1 MLKNNWL
8 HIILFVCFFWSFK
21 VAGQTSGEK
30 IPLKE
35 ALDILSEQFQVQF
48 NYQSDLVEGIRVVP
62 LSRKRTL
69 QDHIDRLEV
78 ETSFQFTRIGEA
90 IFSITKTFKIC
101 GYLKDAQSLK
111 ALEGATVLGGIEN
124 TVSASNGFFEIV
136 VNSLEEEIIISF
148 LGFKTLQKK
157 VSFFDL
163 DNCLSVEM
171 YQQEMQIA
179 SIVLEGYIVRGIDK
193 NTDGTT
199 TIDFSKF
206 TALPGLIETDVLQTV
221 KALPGV
227 QSVDETVSNINIRG
241 GSHDQNLILWDGIKM
256 YQSGHFFGLISS
268 FNPQITKTATVITNG
283 TDASYTDGVSGTIQM
298 NTDDRIQKDF
308 NGSIG
313 LNFISADVFADL
325 PTGQNSSVQVAA
337 RRSVDDVVR
346 TPTYDTYFER
356 VTQQTE
362 IDANIESVLNA
373 NQNFSFYDT
382 SLRWLYHPSD
392 KDRLRLNFILINND
406 LSFDETSTANETL
419 ESRKSSLS
427 QYSIAAGLS
436 YERDWNDQF
445 STHFDVYNTDYKL
458 QAVNA
463 NILEGQ
469 LFAQENSV
477 SETGVKLKGTYH
489 WEHLSLDAGYQ
500 FVESEVVNQ
509 NDVDV
514 PRFLRRDS
522 EILREHAVFAQ
533 LQFQNNDRSIVL
545 RPGVRLNYIKKFDVI
560 LIEPRLSISKKLG
573 SDFQIEALGEFK
585 HQNTSQIINFQNDF
599 LGVEKRRW
607 QLADNESIPILR
619 SKQASLGFQYAD
631 NGWLVDA
638 TSYYKEVDGI
648 TSQSQSFTTKYEF
661 EKATGSYN
669 IIGVDV
675 LVRKQIQK
683 VSSWLSYSF
692 MVNEY
697 TFEQFEENQF
707 PSNFDTTHSFTLGT
721 TYSNDVVNIS
731 TGLNYR
737 TGKPTSVPLLGNEIN
752 RGEVNFDTVN
762 DRRLPDYI
770 RADLSALYKLKLTD
784 GLRSEIGASIWNV
797 FNSDNAINNYY
808 RINAENTV
816 DKFSRS
822 ALGLTTNF
830 MIRLKF

>member
-1 MLKNNWL
+1 M
-8 HIILFVCFFWSFK
+8 
-21 VAGQTSGEK
+21 
-30 IPLKE
+30 
-35 ALDILSEQFQVQF
+35 SEQFQVQF
-48 NYQSDLVEGIRVVP
+48 NYQSELVEGIRVVP

-69 QDHIDRLEV
+69 KEHINRLEV
-78 ETSFQFTRIGEA
+78 ETSLQFTKIGEA
-90 IFSITKTFKIC
+90 IFSITKNIKIC

-111 ALEGATVLGGIEN
+111 ALEGATVLGEVESTI
-124 TVSASNGFFEIV
+124 SASNGFFEIAV
-136 VNSLEEEIIISF
+136 SSLEEEITISF
-148 LGFKTLQKK
+148 LGFKTIQEKALL
-157 VSFFDL
+157 FDS
-163 DNCLSVEM
+163 DNCSNVEM
-171 YQQEMQIA
+171 YQQEMQIS
-179 SIVLEGYIVRGIDK
+179 SIVVEGYIVRGIDK
-193 NTDGTT
+193 NRDGTT

-206 TALPGLIETDVLQTV
+206 TSLPGLIETDVLQTV

-283 TDASYTDGVSGTIQM
+283 TDVSYTDGVSGTIQM
-298 NTDDRIQKDF
+298 NTHDRIQKEFD
-308 NGSIG
+308 GSVG

-325 PTGQNSSVQVAA
+325 PIGQNSSLQVAA

-362 IDANIESVLNA
+362 IDSNIESVLNS

-382 SLRWLYHPSD
+382 SLRWLYHPSEN
-392 KDRLRLNFILINND
+392 DRLRFNFILINND
-406 LSFDETSTANETL
+406 LSFDETSTANKTL

-436 YERDWNDQF
+436 YEREWNDQF
-445 STHFDVYNTDYKL
+445 STHFNAYNTDYKL

-463 NILEGQ
+463 NILEEQ

-477 SETGVKLKGTYH
+477 SETGVSLKGTYK
-489 WEHLSLDAGYQ
+489 WEYLSLDVGYQ

-522 EILREHAVFAQ
+522 EILREHAIFTQ
-533 LQFQNNDRSIVL
+533 MQFQNKDRSIFL
-545 RPGVRLNYIKKFDVI
+545 RPGVRFNYINKFDI
-560 LIEPRLSISKKLG
+560 FLIEPRVSLSKKLG
-573 SDFQIEALGEFK
+573 TDFQIEMLGELK

-607 QLADNESIPILR
+607 QLADNENIPILR
-619 SKQASLGFQYAD
+619 SKQASLGLQYED

-638 TSYYKEVDGI
+638 TGYYKEVDGI

-669 IIGVDV
+669 IVGVDV
-675 LVRKQIQK
+675 LLRKQVQK
-683 VSSWLSYSF
+683 ISSWISYSY

-697 TFEQFEENQF
+697 TFEEFEENQF
-707 PSNFDTTHSFTLGT
+707 PSNFDTTHSVTLGT

-737 TGKPTSVPLLGNEIN
+737 TGKPTSVPLLGNEIE

-762 DRRLPDYI
+762 DSRVEDYI
-770 RADLSALYKLKLTD
+770 RADISALYKLKLSR
-784 GLRSEIGASIWNV
+784 GLRSELGASIWNV
-797 FNSDNAINNYY
+797 FNTDNVINNFY

-830 MIRLKF
+830 MVRLKF